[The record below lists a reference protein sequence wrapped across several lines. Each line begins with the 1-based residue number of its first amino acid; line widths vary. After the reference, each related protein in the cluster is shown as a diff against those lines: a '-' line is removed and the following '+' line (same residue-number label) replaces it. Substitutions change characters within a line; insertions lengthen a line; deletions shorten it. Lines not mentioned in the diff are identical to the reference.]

1 MDLPQGP
8 QDQEL
13 RNIIDKVGFN
23 YMNISDAT
31 RCRLKLLNVTHFNVS
46 HFNVTCLK
54 PSDLGKK
61 NFSCNN

>member
-23 YMNISDAT
+23 YMIISDTT
-31 RCRLKLLNVTHFNVS
+31 RCRVKLLNVT

-61 NFSCNN
+61 NFSCNNY